1 VLASTYLQGG
11 GVILLRGDGSGFL
24 PPEQHAAGE
33 YPGHVAAADI
43 DGDGRTDVL
52 ALNHH
57 SDFETGAV
65 TVLRNLGV
73 PEPWTSLGKG
83 LKGTAGIP
91 MLVGHGSLQ
100 GGETVSLDVQGARPQ
115 SPAILVVGAWPLFA
129 PFKGGVLVPRPNILV
144 GGLATDATGS
154 LTLQGN
160 WPVGLPSGA
169 PTWYQLW
176 IVDRLAVQGLA
187 ASNGV
192 RSITP

>member
-1 VLASTYLQGG
+1 MSDTYRDVGYASYEIGA
-11 GVILLRGDGSGFL
+11 GVR
-24 PPEQHAAGE
+24 
-33 YPGHVAAADI
+33 
-43 DGDGRTDVL
+43 
-52 ALNHH
+52 
-57 SDFETGAV
+57 
-65 TVLRNLGV
+65 
-73 PEPWTSLGKG
+73 
-83 LKGTAGIP
+83 
-91 MLVGHGSLQ
+91 
-100 GGETVSLDVQGARPQ
+100 
-115 SPAILVVGAWPLFA
+115 PAILVVGAWPLFA